1 MLTFWLILRD
11 GSESTYVCFF
21 ILCNVS
27 VAPRLAV
34 LVDIMFFSASLVL
47 ACLTTAL
54 AAPSKSTPHVV
65 HERRATNPGS
75 DWILTRRL
83 DPSNILPS
91 PLRIGL
97 KQSNLHHLEDLLLSI
112 SLPESPSYGQHWTPE
127 QVADY
132 FAPSEETVDAV
143 CAWLGDNGIEAE
155 RVKVLKSKGWVEV
168 SDATAGEVE
177 ELLGA
182 EYHVFEH
189 ESGVEQISA

>member
-1 MLTFWLILRD
+1 ML
-11 GSESTYVCFF
+11 
-21 ILCNVS
+21 
-27 VAPRLAV
+27 VALRLAL
-34 LVDIMFFSASLVL
+34 LVDMLFFSAFLVLL

-54 AAPSKSTPHVV
+54 AAPSQSTESHVI

-112 SLPESPSYGQHWTPE
+112 SHPESPSYGQHWTPE
-127 QVADY
+127 EVADY

-143 CAWLGDNGIEAE
+143 RTWLGDNGIEAG
-155 RVKVLKSKGWVEV
+155 KSEGI
-168 SDATAGEVE
+168 E
-177 ELLGA
+177 E
-182 EYHVFEH
+182 
-189 ESGVEQISA
+189 